1 MHSRNDDLIVNL
13 ESWRHLYRSLRR
25 IFVPRPVAER
35 ITRLGHDYRLLLD
48 QYMDSTDASVKAFCL
63 GQLRALSQA
72 MRQLIEENREAF
84 GELKLTI
91 KEIKTELPPP
101 STTAARRRPPSSRAR
116 R

>member
-1 MHSRNDDLIVNL
+1 MHSRNDDLIANL
-13 ESWRHLYRSLRR
+13 ESWRHLYRSLRS
-25 IFVPRPVAER
+25 IFVPRSVAER

-63 GQLRALSQA
+63 SQLQTLSQA

-91 KEIKTELPPP
+91 KEIETELPPSP
-101 STTAARRRPPSSRAR
+101 PPRPGRRPPSSRAWR
-116 R
+116 